1 MTRNFSVVKGKSG
14 VFPHKKF
21 LRYLISKKMTHF
33 EVAAFCKD
41 RGMLAPSESD
51 LQIITDELGEFSTH
65 WQSNLRGAKPQFR
78 NWLGRNK
85 LLDAWRQTAD
95 FIEASAFLYKV
106 SARKDF
112 EALYLIRGDVVQA
125 REELL
130 VKYPPGFVPSEEALN
145 LYVDYYWDLG
155 SLKYNEIVD
164 YLEEYQAGRD
174 LLPAVDGDLTT
185 TYARLGLR
193 QKIEEE
199 EFYDN
204 LIALANQQIQRLR
217 KSDELNGSMLM
228 GIAALSRQAGDAIIN
243 RRELHASSAPTVDA
257 IRQQATAFFRVKMAR
272 QEDIVSI
279 DEINN
284 VIDVEED
291 EHDNIRKLE
300 ARG

>member
-1 MTRNFSVVKGKSG
+1 VSKNFSVVKGKRG

-21 LRYLISKKMTHF
+21 ILYLLSKKMTPF
-33 EVAAFCKD
+33 EIAAFCHD
-41 RGMLAPSESD
+41 RAMLAPSDDD
-51 LQIITDELGEFSTH
+51 LQDISAELGEIPAH
-65 WQSNLRGAKPQFR
+65 WQSTTRGAKPQFR
-78 NWLGRNK
+78 NWLGRKK
-85 LLDAWRQTAD
+85 LLDAWRQTD
-95 FIEASAFLYKV
+95 FFIEASAFLYKV

-112 EALYLIRGDVVQA
+112 EALYLIRGDIVQA

-130 VKYPPGFVPSEEALN
+130 IKYPPAFVPAVEALN

-155 SLKYNEIVD
+155 ALKYNEIVD
-164 YLEEYQAGRD
+164 YLEEYQAGKD

-228 GIAALSRQAGDAIIN
+228 GIAALSRQASDAILN
-243 RRELHASSAPTVDA
+243 RKELHASSTPTVDV
-257 IRQQATAFFRVKMAR
+257 IRQQATDFFRVKMAR
-272 QEDIVSI
+272 QDEIVSI
-279 DEINN
+279 DDLNTI
-284 VIDVEED
+284 IDIEED
-291 EHDNIRKLE
+291 EHDNVRKLE